1 MIIMDDLGEER
12 ARRTGAWPQTP
23 QDASI
28 TSSKEPLQEPPGVSA
43 SSISA
48 NTRVTTSI
56 SMAGRE
62 RLVHLRE
69 RWGSAPSLQV
79 DGAAAT
85 TTTIAIDLDL

>member
-1 MIIMDDLGEER
+1 MDDLGEER

-69 RWGSAPSLQV
+69 RWGSTLLLCKLTGLLPQQPPLPL
-79 DGAAAT
+79 
-85 TTTIAIDLDL
+85 I